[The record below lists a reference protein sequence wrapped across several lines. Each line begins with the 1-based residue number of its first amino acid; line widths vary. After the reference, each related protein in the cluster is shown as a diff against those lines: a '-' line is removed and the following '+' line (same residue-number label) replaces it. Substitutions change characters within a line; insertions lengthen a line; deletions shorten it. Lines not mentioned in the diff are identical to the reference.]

1 MCFLILR
8 ISDNQR
14 VACLYASPV
23 SYFLCLHFPKAML
36 LGAESYSFGLQNLCF
51 YTAKPMLLQAKRIAF
66 ANPPLNSL
74 CLKAFQSSGER
85 CFSDFVEEMEE

>member
-1 MCFLILR
+1 MPIRKSCFLL
-8 ISDNQR
+8 SMF
-14 VACLYASPV
+14 AFS
-23 SYFLCLHFPKAML
+23 K
-36 LGAESYSFGLQNLCF
+36 SYSFGLQNLCF